1 MTPLAIAAQRMS
13 EHSKQMQNNKS
24 PKIPAQPQLIKTASA
39 QKSQDKKEAAEPVND
54 WRISIISH
62 KAEENKMMTDRDS
75 MGGDPLALSPDNRM
89 RRFVGKQDDLMISA
103 IKQDRIGLPGQES
116 DGDFDAVIEESGFV
130 DREDLNNLNSSP
142 FFEADDL

>member
-1 MTPLAIAAQRMS
+1 
-13 EHSKQMQNNKS
+13 
-24 PKIPAQPQLIKTASA
+24 
-39 QKSQDKKEAAEPVND
+39 
-54 WRISIISH
+54 
-62 KAEENKMMTDRDS
+62 MMTDRDS